1 MSFSFQSIN
10 QYFLI
15 AVDSSNSLIDIFTN
29 IKDGLLDI
37 LDGQN
42 RYPNQNQNPYNPLG
56 NNAANGILVGPGG
69 PTGLYGRPNNFGPN
83 QLPFNGG
90 FGGGPYNNGFNNNYG
105 PQYNGGGFPQNG
117 PIPFN
122 SKSGSGISAEADEP
136 KGRELDKK
144 TNE

>member
-1 MSFSFQSIN
+1 MLN
-10 QYFLI
+10 
-15 AVDSSNSLIDIFTN
+15 
-29 IKDGLLDI
+29 I
-37 LDGQN
+37 LDGN
-42 RYPNQNQNPYNPLG
+42 RYPNQNPYNPLG

-83 QLPFNGG
+83 QFNG
-90 FGGGPYNNGFNNNYG
+90 FGGGGPFNNGFYNNYG
-105 PQYNGGGFPQNG
+105 PQYGGGFPQNG

-122 SKSGSGISAEADEP
+122 SKSGSGISAESDEP